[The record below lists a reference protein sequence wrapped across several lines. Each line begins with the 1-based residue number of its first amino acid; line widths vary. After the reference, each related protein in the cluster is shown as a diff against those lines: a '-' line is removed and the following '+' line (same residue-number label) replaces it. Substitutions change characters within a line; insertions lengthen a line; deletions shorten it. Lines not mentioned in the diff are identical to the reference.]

1 MKKIIFLYIVT
12 LYSLNINAQKNLKID
27 YVFKD
32 ENNHIC
38 NSTLYIIKNESL
50 YRIDDKRDDGIDE
63 EKTKGENYVKVN
75 NDALSKIFY
84 TVNKKTITRIPLYK
98 SEVIYT
104 DDDNKVKYKLTGK
117 NKVIS
122 KYNCQEAKLTLNGRK
137 YSIWFTTDFETNFGP
152 YKINGLPGLVV
163 ELTEETNKVKITL
176 KSIKKVDDI
185 NVFNKYKNYV
195 LSKKSIM
202 YSDYEQKM
210 TEIMTKK
217 KKANYAK
224 MAELGVTV
232 NYDDDQKAF
241 TQFII
246 DIPTNLV
253 SELQKIKE

>member
-1 MKKIIFLYIVT
+1 MKKIIFLYFVI
-12 LYSLNINAQKNLKID
+12 LNSLIINAQKNLKID
-27 YVFKD
+27 YTFKD

-38 NSTLYIIKNESL
+38 NSTLYIIKKESL

-63 EKTKGENYVKVN
+63 EKTKGDNYVKVN

-84 TVNKKTITRIPLYK
+84 SANKKTITRIPLYK
-98 SEVIYT
+98 SEVVYT
-104 DDDNKVKYKLTGK
+104 DDDTKIKYKLTGN
-117 NKVIS
+117 NKLIN

-137 YSIWFTTDFETNFGP
+137 YTIWFTTDFETSFGP

-176 KSIKKVDDI
+176 KSIKRIDD
-185 NVFNKYKNYV
+185 VTEFNKYKNYIT
-195 LSKKSIM
+195 SKKSLT
-202 YSDYEQKM
+202 YTDYEIKM
-210 TEIMTKK
+210 TEIMTKR

-232 NYDDDQKAF
+232 NYDENQKAF

-246 DIPTNLV
+246 DVPTNLV
-253 SELQKIKE
+253 TDLQKIK